1 MEKRQINMKSQLI
14 LNNRIVEDDWETIML
29 PKIDVEVKK
38 QAGKVVMFKLTGD
51 DSPTPEQVNNTK
63 FPDSGNVILPMK
75 VFLKHKTQLQ
85 TRLKNKEIGIWIDT
99 HEEIE
104 SFIEEIKDINAFP
117 ILAIRVGKFA
127 DGRIFSIGSQ
137 LRTKFKYKNILRAFG
152 DVLRD
157 QLFFLKRT
165 GFDSYLIRED
175 RNANDALN
183 ALKDFTLPYQG
194 AINDPMPA
202 WKKVNRDKKR
212 D

>member
-1 MEKRQINMKSQLI
+1 MKSQLI
-14 LNNRIVEDDWETIML
+14 LNNKIVEDDWETIML

-51 DSPTPEQVNNTK
+51 NSPTPEQVDKTK
-63 FPDSGNVILPMK
+63 FSNSGNVILPMK

-85 TRLKNKEIGIWIDT
+85 KRLKNKEIGIWLDT

-104 SFIEEIKDINAFP
+104 SFIDKIEDINAFP

-202 WKKVNRDKKR
+202 WKKVDRDK
-212 D
+212 

>member
-1 MEKRQINMKSQLI
+1 MNSQLI
-14 LNNRIVEDDWETIML
+14 LNSQIVKDDWETILL
-29 PKIDVEVKK
+29 PKVNVEVKK

-51 DSPTPEQVNNTK
+51 DSPTSEQVDKTK
-63 FPDSGNVILPMK
+63 FSNSGKIILPMK
-75 VFLKHKTQLQ
+75 VFLKHKLQLQ
-85 TRLKNKEIGIWIDT
+85 TRLKNKEIGIWFDT
-99 HEEIE
+99 HEQIE
-104 SFIEEIKDINAFP
+104 CLIEEIEDINAFP
-117 ILAIRVGKFA
+117 LLAVRVGKFA

-202 WKKVNRDKKR
+202 WKKVNRDK
-212 D
+212 

>member
-1 MEKRQINMKSQLI
+1 MKSQLI
-14 LNNRIVEDDWETIML
+14 LNNKIVEDDWETIML

-51 DSPTPEQVNNTK
+51 NSPTPEQVDKTK
-63 FPDSGNVILPMK
+63 FSNSGNVILPMK

-85 TRLKNKEIGIWIDT
+85 KRLKNKEIGIWLDT

-104 SFIEEIKDINAFP
+104 SFIDKIEDINAFP

-202 WKKVNRDKKR
+202 WKKVDRD
-212 D
+212 

>member
-1 MEKRQINMKSQLI
+1 MKSQLI

-51 DSPTPEQVNNTK
+51 NSPTPEQVDKTK
-63 FPDSGNVILPMK
+63 FSNSGNVIIPMK

-85 TRLKNKEIGIWIDT
+85 IRLKNKEIGIWIDT

-104 SFIEEIKDINAFP
+104 SFIDEIEDINAFP
-117 ILAIRVGKFA
+117 ILAIRVDKFA

-137 LRTKFKYKNILRAFG
+137 LRTKFKYKNIMRAFG

-194 AINDPMPA
+194 SINDPMPA
-202 WKKVNRDKKR
+202 WKKVNRDK
-212 D
+212 

>member
-1 MEKRQINMKSQLI
+1 MKSQLI

-51 DSPTPEQVNNTK
+51 NSPTPEQVDKTK
-63 FPDSGNVILPMK
+63 FSNSGNVILPMK

-85 TRLKNKEIGIWIDT
+85 KRLKNKEIGIWLDT

-104 SFIEEIKDINAFP
+104 SFIDEIEDINAFP

-202 WKKVNRDKKR
+202 WKKVNRDK
-212 D
+212 